1 MQKRIGSLFLVFT
14 LLLLFSSAMAQEE
27 QQETAVKPEKKAVE
41 FQIVEMDSFKYAA
54 VEMTGSF
61 DQHDQA
67 FQTIYSE
74 ASMQGLGADW
84 VPFGIYY
91 NDPSSTPVEELKW
104 EVGFALSGEHEVK
117 APLKVKTWGFT
128 LLATR
133 SYEGSFESEEM
144 GNAYVELFGWFT
156 QKGYQPAG
164 PVMER
169 FVSMPEQNDEGQW
182 TGKLEIWQPV
192 AKAQ

>member
-1 MQKRIGSLFLVFT
+1 MERRIGSLFLVFA
-14 LLLLFSSAMAQEE
+14 LLLLFSPAFAQDE
-27 QQETAVKPEKKAVE
+27 QKETSVKPEEKAVE

-61 DQHDQA
+61 EQHDVA
-67 FQTIYSE
+67 FQTIYGE

-91 NDPSSTPVEELKW
+91 NDPSSTPVDELKW
-104 EVGFALSGEHEVK
+104 EVGFALAGEHEVK

-133 SYEGSFESEEM
+133 VYEGSFESEAM
-144 GNAYVELFGWFT
+144 GNAYAELVGWT
-156 QKGYQPAG
+156 TTKGYQPAG
-164 PVMER
+164 PIMER
-169 FVSMPEQNDEGQW
+169 FVSMPEQNAEGQW
-182 TGKLEIWQPV
+182 VGKLEIWMPV
-192 AKAQ
+192 AKVQ